1 MAILN
6 NFDVSGHFW
15 GNRITSGPVGLF
27 PMERRW
33 GPGPVHGV
41 NVQSRAFFEAYE
53 GARLASFEEADK
65 WVWVKIRYPNNWM
78 VNTKLD

>member
-6 NFDVSGHFW
+6 NFDFSGHFW
-15 GNRITSGPVGLF
+15 GNRITSGNTSRLVAH

-33 GPGPVHGV
+33 GPDPVHGV

-65 WVWVKIRYPNNWM
+65 
-78 VNTKLD
+78 